1 MTDANTQPKMAA
13 NADAMTAVPQLPPAI
28 GSQPMAVNDAFC
40 QDAWTHRYEAETY
53 YGANGC
59 IVFTLLKGLPCVSL
73 PRKAIMGGTR
83 FRRLSVNGTGKVA
96 ASHKVRP

>member
-1 MTDANTQPKMAA
+1 MTIA
-13 NADAMTAVPQLPPAI
+13 NAQPRMASNAEAMTAAPQLLPATD
-28 GSQPMAVNDAFC
+28 SQPMAASGAFC

-53 YGANGC
+53 YGTNGC

-83 FRRLSVNGTGKVA
+83 FRRSSFNGTGKVA